1 MDPLQFKTLR
11 RRLKRRID
19 LTAHRSTIEYHATEL
34 TAKIGPHVCAPF
46 RPQGGDE
53 RAPSPGANANG
64 KTHKNS
70 TMCTNRKKNRKL
82 RSTTLLL
89 GFRYVTRRQHKMT
102 PNASCETRSPRER
115 RTPLL
120 DSTCIFRSEPHVL
133 PSPRRTLPFQQLP
146 VFIPLAVSNPLAETG
161 PCSRLSGHL
170 AEKAQLARR
179 AEKSNSAGPRSQ
191 HRFPPDSPGWTTT
204 LLRP

>member
-1 MDPLQFKTLR
+1 MRGPAAIQNPSAPSQA
-11 RRLKRRID
+11 
-19 LTAHRSTIEYHATEL
+19 AHRSDRSPIDHRVPCDRAYREDRSSCLRAVPTTRRRRTRTISRC
-34 TAKIGPHVCAPF
+34 K
-46 RPQGGDE
+46 R
-53 RAPSPGANANG
+53 
-64 KTHKNS
+64 KWKNS